1 MRSPKTPLEHQV
13 SFEMTNKNSPEEDE
27 LLDEHDQSKY
37 IAKQLGYKS

>member
-27 LLDEHDQSKY
+27 LLDEHDHSKY
-37 IAKQLGYKS
+37 IAEQLGYKS